1 MRDVRGF
8 VERSRPPKH
17 LCRERLRRALLRG
30 RKAEWVLCRVAGL
43 AATGVALAVVV
54 GWLMDGAAF
63 SLPPPK
69 LLEEQLSTARGLK
82 DFSESPIFQEGEMQ
96 EQDQEQSREVVLR
109 KGEGFE
115 DALKKAGL
123 NQAQIKEIVEAVR
136 GIQDLRRLREGTKFL
151 VSLDDQDNRV
161 MQVEAELDS
170 RCMLLVERSG
180 QRLQARKEM
189 KPLEVRQRVVSGSI
203 QGSLFGAMEKAG
215 MPASVTLALANIFDY
230 DIDFHTDLRAGDH
243 FDLLLEEKWIG
254 DQKVGYG
261 RILAAR
267 FVNRGRTYWA
277 FYFNGK
283 TTQEGYFD
291 NQGKSLRKAFLR
303 SPLKFTRI
311 TSGFTQARF
320 HPILQ
325 TYRPHLGVDYSA
337 PTGTP
342 VRAVADGRVVSA
354 GWEAGFGNLVKI
366 QHGQSYVS
374 MYGHLSR
381 FGAGIRSGASV
392 RQGQVIGYVGAT
404 GLATGP
410 HLDFRLIKGGQF
422 INPLKVNF
430 INAEPVSPADS
441 GGFKQLV
448 AKRTRELEE
457 GPAAMT
463 ARASGAGRTF

>member
-1 MRDVRGF
+1 MRGVRGF
-8 VERSRPPKH
+8 LDRSGSSKH
-17 LCRERLRRALLRG
+17 LCRERLRRNLLRG

-43 AATGVALAVVV
+43 LTTGAALALVVT
-54 GWLMDGAAF
+54 WLMDGPAF

-69 LLEEQLSTARGLK
+69 LLEEQLSMARGLK
-82 DFSESPIFQEGEMQ
+82 DFSESPVLQEMEVQ
-96 EQDQEQSREVVLR
+96 EESQEQSREIVLK
-109 KGEGFE
+109 KGEGLE

-123 NQAQIKEIVEAVR
+123 GQIQAKEIVDAVKAV
-136 GIQDLRRLREGTKFL
+136 QDLKRLREGTKFL
-151 VSLDDQDNRV
+151 VTLDDQDGRV
-161 MQVEAELDS
+161 MQVEAELDFQ
-170 RCMLLVERSG
+170 CMLLVERSG
-180 QRLQARKEM
+180 ERLQARKEM
-189 KPLEVRQRVVSGSI
+189 KPLEVRQKVVSGTI
-203 QGSLFGAMEKAG
+203 QNSLFGAMDKAG
-215 MPASVTLALANIFDY
+215 LPASITLALANIFDY
-230 DIDFHTDLRAGDH
+230 DIDFHVDLRAGDR

-254 DQKVGYG
+254 DKRVGYG

-267 FVNRGRTYWA
+267 FVNKGRTLWA

-283 TTQEGYFD
+283 ATQEGYFD
-291 NQGKSLRKAFLR
+291 SQGRSLRKAFLR

-320 HPILQ
+320 HPILE
-325 TYRPHLGVDYSA
+325 TYRPHLGVDYAA

-342 VRAVADGRVVSA
+342 VRAVADGKVVSA
-354 GWEAGFGNLVKI
+354 GWEGGFGNLVKI

-410 HLDFRLIKGGQF
+410 HLDFRLMKGGQF

-430 INAEPVSPADS
+430 VNADPVSPADS
-441 GGFKQLV
+441 GTFRQLV
-448 AKRTRELEE
+448 AKRTRDLEA
-457 GPAAMT
+457 GPGTLAAK
-463 ARASGAGRTF
+463 ALAERNRP

>member
-1 MRDVRGF
+1 MRGF
-8 VERSRPPKH
+8 LDRSGSSKH
-17 LCRERLRRALLRG
+17 LCRERLRRNLLRG

-43 AATGVALAVVV
+43 LTTGAALALVVT
-54 GWLMDGAAF
+54 WLMDGPAF

-69 LLEEQLSTARGLK
+69 LLEEQLSMARGLR
-82 DFSESPIFQEGEMQ
+82 DFSESPVLQEVEVQ
-96 EQDQEQSREVVLR
+96 EESQEQSREILLK
-109 KGEGFE
+109 KGEGLE

-123 NQAQIKEIVEAVR
+123 GQIQAKEIVDAVKAV
-136 GIQDLRRLREGTKFL
+136 QDLKRLREGTKFL
-151 VSLDDQDNRV
+151 VTLDDQDGRV
-161 MQVEAELDS
+161 MQVEAELDFQ
-170 RCMLLVERSG
+170 CMLLVERSG
-180 QRLQARKEM
+180 ERLQARKEM
-189 KPLEVRQRVVSGSI
+189 KPLEVRQKVVSGTI
-203 QGSLFGAMEKAG
+203 QNSLFGAMDKAG
-215 MPASVTLALANIFDY
+215 LPASVTLALANIFDY
-230 DIDFHTDLRAGDH
+230 DIDFHVDLRAGDR

-254 DQKVGYG
+254 DKRVGYG

-267 FVNRGRTYWA
+267 FVNKGRAFWA

-283 TTQEGYFD
+283 ASQEGYFD
-291 NQGKSLRKAFLR
+291 SQGRSLRKAFLR

-311 TSGFTQARF
+311 TSGFTQARL

-325 TYRPHLGVDYSA
+325 TYRPHLGVDYAA

-354 GWEAGFGNLVKI
+354 GWEGGFGNLVKI

-381 FGAGIRSGASV
+381 FGAGIRSGVSV

-410 HLDFRLIKGGQF
+410 HLDFRLMKGGQF

-430 INAEPVSPADS
+430 INSDPVSPADS
-441 GGFKQLV
+441 GTFRQLV
-448 AKRTRELEE
+448 AKRTRDLED
-457 GPAAMT
+457 GSGTLAA
-463 ARASGAGRTF
+463 RTLAERSRP